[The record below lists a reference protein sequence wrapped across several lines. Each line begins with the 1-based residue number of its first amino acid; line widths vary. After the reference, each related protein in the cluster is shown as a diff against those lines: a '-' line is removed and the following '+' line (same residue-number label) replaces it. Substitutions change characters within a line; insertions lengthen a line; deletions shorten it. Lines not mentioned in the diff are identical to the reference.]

1 MADNTQLLDHLNTL
15 KIKIEA
21 MKNPPP
27 APPAD
32 DQPLIDAADQ
42 IVVTLLEMLP

>member
-27 APPAD
+27 APAD

>member
-21 MKNPPP
+21 MKNP
-27 APPAD
+27 APPPPPD
-32 DQPLIDAADQ
+32 DQPLIDAADE
-42 IVVTLLEMLP
+42 VVVSLLALLP